1 MTRTVLGVDASTTAI
16 KAIAFDADGMP
27 VATGRSSL
35 HRQSP
40 HPGWAEQSAE
50 EWWQGLVVAIRD
62 VTEQLQS
69 MGADMPE
76 AVCITHQRETFV
88 CLDGGGQ
95 QVRPAILWLDTR
107 AKAQIEEFG
116 NAAVHAASG
125 KPPSTTPSL
134 YKLIWL
140 RENEPDA
147 LERTAMVLDVGGYL
161 AYRLT
166 GEYVTSTASADPL
179 SLLDMAAFDWSP
191 HLLGL
196 TGLSASRFPRLVP
209 PGQVMATVDSG
220 ASAST
225 GLPVGT
231 PVVAGAG
238 DGQAAGLGAA
248 VLDDE
253 RAYLSLGTSIT
264 LGLHSDAFRTSMSY
278 RTLASPLAGSYT
290 LEGLLASGALSLEWV
305 RRVIATLPDTPEGNA
320 ALSAMA
326 ESSPPGSKGL
336 LFLPYLTSAETPYWD
351 ADARGAFVGLGD
363 YHTTADLVRATFE
376 GLALE
381 VRLLLELILADTGT
395 NPGRLIVMGGAAKS
409 STFLQILA
417 DVLERDIEVSSE
429 DETAA
434 LGAGIL
440 AGFAAD
446 LHGTSNLAATAA
458 RMTRTS
464 AALRPGPG
472 VSATYAKLFAV
483 YRTLYP
489 QLKSVFPSLRSFRED
504 GGAGAH
510 A

>member
-1 MTRTVLGVDASTTAI
+1 MTRTVLGIDASTTAI
-16 KAIAFDADGMP
+16 KAIAFDADGVP

-35 HRQSP
+35 QRQSP

-50 EWWQGLVVAIRD
+50 DWWQGLVAAIRD
-62 VTEQLQS
+62 VIGQLES
-69 MGADMPE
+69 AGAGMPE

-88 CLDGGGQ
+88 CLDEDGQ

-107 AKAQIEEFG
+107 AGTQIERFG
-116 NAAVHAASG
+116 DAAVHATSG

-140 RENEPDA
+140 RENEPLT

-166 GEYVTSTASADPL
+166 GEHVTSTASADPL
-179 SLLDMAAFDWSP
+179 SILDMAAFDWSP
-191 HLLGL
+191 ELLGL
-196 TGLSASRFPRLVP
+196 IGLPADSYPRLVP
-209 PGQVMATVDSG
+209 PGQVMATVDAG

-248 VLDDE
+248 VLDDD

-264 LGLHSDAFRTSMSY
+264 LGLHSTEFRTSMSY

-305 RRVIATLPDTPEGNA
+305 RGAIAKLADTPDGNA
-320 ALSAMA
+320 ALSALA
-326 ESSPPGSKGL
+326 GSSTPGSRGL

-351 ADARGAFVGLGD
+351 ADARGAFVGLGE

-395 NPGRLIVMGGAAKS
+395 NPGRLIVMGGAARS
-409 STFLQILA
+409 AVFLQILA

-434 LGAGIL
+434 LGAAVLAAFAVGLHGQADL
-440 AGFAAD
+440 AG
-446 LHGTSNLAATAA
+446 TAA
-458 RMTRTS
+458 RMTRTT
-464 AALRPGPG
+464 ATFRPQADS
-472 VSATYAKLFAV
+472 SATYSRLFAV
-483 YRTLYP
+483 YRLLYP
-489 QLKSVFPSLRSFRED
+489 QLKGVFASLGEFRR
-504 GGAGAH
+504 
-510 A
+510 